1 MTTDE
6 KRLLEKMLP
15 IMCRGYRDYI
25 EEKIGMHCDTKENRP
40 ADDEYRDRARIEE
53 GYFNACFDVI
63 AVFTGNARETRKLWM
78 DALERYGK
86 LNPHVLTDRKFREIL
101 QKTRV
106 LVGFERAL
114 AVAGKHFELHLIN
127 DDTVEVID
135 LNSKATRRVNIACDN
150 ATAMMYD
157 IFRQAGD
164 WIL

>member
-25 EEKIGMHCDTKENRP
+25 EEKIGMYCDMKENRP
-40 ADDEYRDRARIEE
+40 ADDEYRTRTRIEE

-63 AVFTGNARETRKLWM
+63 TVFTGNAREAQKVWM

-86 LNPHVLTDRKFREIL
+86 IDPCILKDREFRERL

-106 LVGFERAL
+106 LVDFERAL
-114 AVAGKHFELHLIN
+114 AAAGKHFELHLIDN
-127 DDTVEVID
+127 DTVEVID

-150 ATAMMYD
+150 AAAMMYD

>member
-25 EEKIGMHCDTKENRP
+25 EEKIGMHCDMKENRP
-40 ADDEYRDRARIEE
+40 ADNEYRTRARIEE
-53 GYFNACFDVI
+53 GYFNACLDVI
-63 AVFTGNARETRKLWM
+63 AVFTGSAREAQKVWM

-86 LNPHVLTDRKFREIL
+86 IDPRILTDREFKETL

-106 LVGFERAL
+106 LVNFGRAL
-114 AVAGKHFELHLIN
+114 AVAGKHVELHLID

>member
-1 MTTDE
+1 M
-6 KRLLEKMLP
+6 
-15 IMCRGYRDYI
+15 
-25 EEKIGMHCDTKENRP
+25 
-40 ADDEYRDRARIEE
+40 
-53 GYFNACFDVI
+53 
-63 AVFTGNARETRKLWM
+63 
-78 DALERYGK
+78 ERYGK

>member
-6 KRLLEKMLP
+6 KRLLKKMLP
-15 IMCRGYRDYI
+15 IMCRGYRGYI
-25 EEKIGMHCDTKENRP
+25 EEKIGMYCDMKENRP
-40 ADDEYRDRARIEE
+40 DDDEYRTRTRIEE

-63 AVFTGNARETRKLWM
+63 TVFTGNAREAQKVWM
-78 DALERYGK
+78 DALERYGHID
-86 LNPHVLTDRKFREIL
+86 PCMLTDREFRERL

-106 LVGFERAL
+106 LVDFERAL
-114 AVAGKHFELHLIN
+114 AAAGKHFELHLIDN
-127 DDTVEVID
+127 DTVEVID

-150 ATAMMYD
+150 AAAMMYD